1 MQNSLNNQKTISLNR
16 SVLAHSE
23 VTSAKKNRALG
34 KHTKFCATP
43 TGQGIEEKQAK
54 QKFKKLRYKTHS
66 IIQKIMSH
74 AEGVNRV
81 CNCQKKRIDSGLAV
95 GVSYNSVHKT
105 ASYSNL
111 QLCGSHWICP
121 ICSETHANARKQEL
135 QSLLVLLA
143 KHRVYAH
150 MLTLTVP
157 HNINDSLDDTL
168 AKLSKAKSEL
178 FKKGLS
184 EFENIGHITSVE
196 VKYSADNGWHPHL
209 HLIVFTKQSYRDQEI
224 KGTLGSMLGGIGVI
238 GYQQIISLKWQECCE
253 KFGLRKPSL
262 RHGVDLKRGYD
273 DSETSHATELVN
285 YILKEQLANE
295 MTKAHCKNGK
305 FNTDSLTPFE
315 LALLAEGAEQDSCF
329 AVLFREYAKAIKGK
343 NQAKKSPKLVS
354 FLKSIQE
361 PEEDENNKSES
372 EEENKKAV
380 YELTDK
386 EWRLLCADHERRGKF
401 LVLIEQDLLDL
412 GDETEIFP
420 KADSFLN
427 LLLEGSR
434 GGTSPAQGII

>member
-43 TGQGIEEKQAK
+43 TGQGIEENRLSRN
-54 QKFKKLRYKTHS
+54 LRNS
-66 IIQKIMSH
+66 VIRLIRLFKIMSH

-157 HNINDSLDDTL
+157 HNINDSLMTHL
-168 AKLSKAKSEL
+168 RSCQKLRASCL
-178 FKKGLS
+178 KG
-184 EFENIGHITSVE
+184 
-196 VKYSADNGWHPHL
+196 
-209 HLIVFTKQSYRDQEI
+209 
-224 KGTLGSMLGGIGVI
+224 
-238 GYQQIISLKWQECCE
+238 
-253 KFGLRKPSL
+253 
-262 RHGVDLKRGYD
+262 
-273 DSETSHATELVN
+273 
-285 YILKEQLANE
+285 
-295 MTKAHCKNGK
+295 
-305 FNTDSLTPFE
+305 
-315 LALLAEGAEQDSCF
+315 
-329 AVLFREYAKAIKGK
+329 
-343 NQAKKSPKLVS
+343 S
-354 FLKSIQE
+354 F
-361 PEEDENNKSES
+361 
-372 EEENKKAV
+372 
-380 YELTDK
+380 
-386 EWRLLCADHERRGKF
+386 
-401 LVLIEQDLLDL
+401 
-412 GDETEIFP
+412 
-420 KADSFLN
+420 
-427 LLLEGSR
+427 
-434 GGTSPAQGII
+434 